1 MRSNARATLE
11 RSRRGYLPDM
21 MAFHQDPPLHARG
34 AERTDAMH
42 RGVGALLVLLGS
54 AMVYEGS
61 AQARSPVGAGL
72 GLLLVL
78 TGSSL
83 VLDPLA
89 EAKQTA

>member
-1 MRSNARATLE
+1 
-11 RSRRGYLPDM
+11 
-21 MAFHQDPPLHARG
+21 
-34 AERTDAMH
+34 MH

-83 VLDPLA
+83 VLDPPA

>member
-1 MRSNARATLE
+1 
-11 RSRRGYLPDM
+11 
-21 MAFHQDPPLHARG
+21 
-34 AERTDAMH
+34 MH

-83 VLDPLA
+83 VLDPPA
-89 EAKQTA
+89 EAKQTARQVSVGGHRPACSA